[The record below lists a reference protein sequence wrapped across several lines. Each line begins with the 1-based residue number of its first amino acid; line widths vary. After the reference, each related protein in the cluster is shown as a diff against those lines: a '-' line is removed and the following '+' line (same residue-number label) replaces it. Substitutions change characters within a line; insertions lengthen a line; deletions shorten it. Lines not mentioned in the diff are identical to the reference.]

1 MTVTPALADAIE
13 IFSDLGW
20 RGAAIEDAP
29 TLSLGTAEQRRAAL
43 AGLRSGAWGEFGR
56 IRENTYGYISWV
68 DVDEAALALF
78 AIRLGVD
85 AQRSAQIMPHSN
97 RIPDDLAADVLAT
110 RGPEFAARFVG
121 AVCVS
126 SRRAWEHCTSA
137 HAGVAVRLV
146 ARHTLPVPENIEYLK
161 DWAVYALG
169 ALTGRGELFPD
180 SRGWMDAAAIESGY
194 AAHARVA
201 VAVGMPATGPF
212 PETLLPAIERGWID
226 RDEVVELAFAALDAA
241 QRPGD
246 RKAWLQ
252 LLLGGLAVGDDV
264 LQDRADALIS
274 VLAFGDPFV
283 VEALTPVL
291 VADADDDLLVDLLTV
306 ALGVKTRKARRL
318 VLKAVAARP
327 KPGAD
332 AVDALTPLVAE
343 HAADGDRTLVRAA
356 EAVLAAWDVTVDA
369 AEAEADPVRGLW
381 RATPPLWEVPRF
393 ELGNVGPAAL
403 TDAAAALLS
412 RGSSAV
418 DVEVEHFLALANA
431 VAHDDPDAAR
441 AALRGVPENWIEG
454 LCVVPSWRDGGDNP
468 LRDRDSD
475 SDSLWVSATVWEPLR
490 AREAAV
496 VARLGAAP
504 NLLST
509 PSWVD
514 LRIDPADLLE
524 RVREYTATGAAAAEA
539 DLYLAMTRLDLASM
553 TDTRRAE
560 FASLAVPVVLQSGEP
575 MTVTVGG
582 AIAAYAVDPVVEPPV
597 VVDARW
603 KSWRPALTLPDALAD
618 FPPRLDDESYRTPG
632 LAVFPTWGDAA
643 GSDVTHDESAERGA
657 VLRQAA
663 RRAVPFTPGLAVN
676 MLGAQRGFHHAA
688 AADGGAA
695 VVEAWQRGLLRPG
708 VADVRLL
715 DWSAAPPRNL
725 AAFARSAVDLAE
737 EGLLSVLWP
746 VLDALVGAGL
756 EAPRMPAGTADVA
769 EAIARLL
776 PEARAA
782 VDAGAA
788 DAAVLDLPGTRGLA
802 ARPGSSRAAQVA
814 RAIVA
819 QLPEPTAAA
828 PLPPAPATGPE
839 FAQVWADG
847 AGTAPATPDGV
858 TLTAAW
864 ADPAAPTK
872 RIVLDLT
879 LPGRVDRFRVDKG
892 WYYDLE
898 CEGQCAATRY
908 TRDSP
913 SERGPRDSWLY
924 WDADAG
930 ALAVAEH
937 RNRTAG
943 TDAPLDRNGPVPPLT
958 TSMVAV
964 VLAGLCHDAPDLY
977 YVTAILTARA
987 VGSESVRAAMRAL
1000 LTQPDVSPARM
1011 MKVLESDPELLPVLW
1026 PVLTESV
1033 RCAAETSGPLPR
1045 WLNRVLDVAMRSAP
1059 VLREAAL
1066 RGLIPEDAAA
1076 WTGLAAVAGRTGSAA
1091 AVVKA
1096 RTLLGELG
1104 LPAVSA

>member
-1 MTVTPALADAIE
+1 MTVTPALTDAIE
-13 IFSDLGW
+13 VFAELGW
-20 RGAAIEDAP
+20 RGAAIEDAR
-29 TLSLGTAEQRRAAL
+29 TLPLGTAEQRRTAL

-56 IRENTYGYISWV
+56 IRENIYGYISWV

-85 AQRSAQIMPHSN
+85 ANRAAQIMPHSN
-97 RIPDDLAADVLAT
+97 RVADDLAAEVLAD
-110 RGPEFAARFVG
+110 RGPEFAARFVD

-146 ARHTLPVPENIEYLK
+146 ARHAVPVPENIEYLK

-169 ALTGRGELFPD
+169 ALTGRGELFPEA
-180 SRGWMDAAAIESGY
+180 RGWMDAGTIESGY

-212 PETLLPAIERGWID
+212 PETLLPAIDRGWID

-264 LQDRADALIS
+264 LRDRADALIS
-274 VLAFGDPFV
+274 VLAFGDPFA
-283 VEALTPVL
+283 VETLTPVL
-291 VADADDDLLVDLLTV
+291 LADADDDLMVDLLTV

-343 HAADGDRTLVRAA
+343 HAGDGDRGLARAA
-356 EAVLAAWDVTVDA
+356 EEVLAAWDVAPDV
-369 AEAEADPVRGLW
+369 AEPEPDPVRGLW
-381 RATPPLWEVPRF
+381 QATPPVWEVPRF
-393 ELGNVGPAAL
+393 ELGERGPVAL
-403 TDAAAALLS
+403 TDAAAALIS
-412 RGSSAV
+412 RGPNAV
-418 DVEVEHFLALANA
+418 DVEVERFLALATR
-431 VAHDDPDAAR
+431 VAYDDPDAAR
-441 AALRGVPENWIEG
+441 AALQGVPENWIEG
-454 LCVVPSWRDGGDNP
+454 LCAVPSWRDGGDNP
-468 LRDRDSD
+468 LRDRDPD
-475 SDSLWVSATVWEPLR
+475 ADRLWVSATVWEPLR
-490 AREAAV
+490 AREASV
-496 VARLGAAP
+496 VGRLGAVP
-504 NLLST
+504 CLLST

-514 LRIDPADLLE
+514 LRIDPADLLD
-524 RVREYTATGAAAAEA
+524 RVREYEATGAVAAEA
-539 DLYLAMTRLDLASM
+539 DLYLSMTRLDLTLM
-553 TDTRRAE
+553 TESLRAA
-560 FASLAVPVVLQSGEP
+560 FAALPVPVVLQSGEL

-582 AIAAYAVDPVVEPPV
+582 AVAGYAEDPVVEPPV
-597 VVDARW
+597 VVDSRW
-603 KSWRPALTLPDALAD
+603 KSWRPTITLPAVFAD
-618 FPPRLDDESYRTPG
+618 FPPRLDCESYLTPG

-643 GSDVTHDESAERGA
+643 GAGVAYDESAERGV
-657 VLRQAA
+657 VLRQVA
-663 RRAVPFTPGLAVN
+663 RRATPLTPGLAIN
-676 MLGAQRGFHHAA
+676 LLGAQRGFHHAA

-715 DWSAAPPRNL
+715 DWSTAPPRNL

-746 VLDALVGAGL
+746 VLDALVGVGL
-756 EAPRMPAGTADVA
+756 EAPRMPAGTVDVVD
-769 EAIARLL
+769 AIERLL
-776 PEARAA
+776 PEVRAA
-782 VDAGAA
+782 VDAGGAE
-788 DAAVLDLPGTRGLA
+788 AAVLDLPGTRRLA
-802 ARPGSSRAAQVA
+802 ARAGSSRAAQAA

-819 QLPEPTAAA
+819 QLPDPAAA
-828 PLPPAPATGPE
+828 VPEPQAAPGPG

-847 AGTAPATPDGV
+847 AGTAPATADGV
-858 TLTAAW
+858 TLTATW

-879 LPGRVDRFRVDKG
+879 LPGRDDRFRVDKG

-898 CEGQCAATRY
+898 FEGQCAATRY
-908 TRDSP
+908 TGDAPPEGGTRDA
-913 SERGPRDSWLY
+913 WLY
-924 WDADAG
+924 WDTDAG
-930 ALAVAEH
+930 ALAVGEH

-943 TDAPLDRNGPVPPLT
+943 TDAPLERVGPVPPLT

-964 VLAGLCHDAPDLY
+964 LLAGLCHDAPDVY
-977 YVTAILTARA
+977 YVTTILTACA
-987 VGSESVRAAMRAL
+987 VGAESVGAAMRAL

-1011 MKVLESDPELLPVLW
+1011 MKVLDSDPALLPVLW
-1026 PVLTESV
+1026 PLLTESV
-1033 RCAAETSGPLPR
+1033 RYAAEASGTLPR
-1045 WLNRVLDVAMRSAP
+1045 WLNRVLDVALRSAP

-1076 WTGLAAVAGRTGSAA
+1076 WPGLAAVAGRPGSAA

-1104 LPAVSA
+1104 LSTVSA